1 MEIYSVFHLN
11 LAFSSIE
18 EEDRPRVIEKCYWPI
33 LRLIQS
39 GYPIAIEMTGYT
51 LEAIQTIDPKWVGEF
66 AQLLKDK
73 KTELV
78 GSGYVQMIAPLAP
91 PQVTEQNLEIG
102 NRVYKHLLNVVPS
115 IALVNEQAYS
125 PGLVPLYKKAGY
137 SCLIMDWA
145 EPSKDHPEWDPSWMR
160 TVQKVEGEGQEI
172 GLLWSDAITFQKFQ
186 RCAHGEIELE
196 EYLEFL
202 NVQLG
207 RGGICLPL
215 YTSDGE
221 VFDYRPGRYAQEEIG
236 RAESE
241 WDVVESLFA
250 KVAGLEAVRFKLP
263 SQIIAK
269 VDLPE
274 VPLRLES
281 PQSPIPVKKQ
291 KKYNVL
297 RWAVTGRDDL
307 KLNTLCWRWYAYLTA
322 QEQAEEADWRALL
335 RAWASDL
342 RTHITQK
349 RWDKVT
355 QMLPAPALLEVPQ
368 QQARQGHADFPPEV
382 ALSRRGPVIDIEVL
396 GGYLRLN
403 ANRGLAIRAFGRK
416 IAGQRETS
424 LFGTIAH
431 GFYEDI
437 SFGADFYSGHFVAE
451 PASSAKLTDLVKVDP
466 DIFWDEETRS
476 VVIRAQMRV
485 SGLGDILK
493 EVCFQI
499 DDLSIDVRYEGEE
512 LVRYQEGVLR
522 FATLTLNPNAF
533 DAASLYYA
541 CHNGGRELQYHS
553 LSHPQQTVASVNH
566 GAPVSRL
573 VTASSGLGMTQG
585 FLLLGDKDKAIKL
598 TVERSHVAGVGQI
611 HCEPVRESYFC
622 RASVSLR
629 EWDETSKVETQG
641 GVGLHQDNFL
651 ICGFKLVQ
659 DNID

>member
-1 MEIYSVFHLN
+1 MKVYSVFHLN

-18 EEDRPRVIEKCYWPI
+18 EEDRPVVIEKCYWPI

-51 LEAIQTIDPKWVGEF
+51 LEAIQDIDANWVCEF

-102 NRVYKHLLNVVPS
+102 NRVYKHLLNVVPR

-202 NVQLG
+202 NVQLD
-207 RGGICLPL
+207 RGGSCLPL

-221 VFDYRPGRYAQEEIG
+221 VFDYRPGRYAQETIEG
-236 RAESE
+236 AKSE
-241 WDVVESLFA
+241 WDGVESLFA
-250 KVAGLEAVRFKLP
+250 QVASLDTVTFKLP
-263 SQIIAK
+263 SQIIAE
-269 VDLPE
+269 VGLPE

-307 KLNTLCWRWYAYLTA
+307 KLNTLCWRWYAYLAA
-322 QEQAEEADWRALL
+322 QKRVGEEDWRGLL

-349 RWDKVT
+349 RWDKLAD
-355 QMLPAPALLEVPQ
+355 MLPAPDLLKILQKDVV
-368 QQARQGHADFPPEV
+368 GGDVNFPPEV
-382 ALSRRGPVIDIEVL
+382 VVTRKGPVIDIEAP

-403 ANRGLAIRAFGRK
+403 ANRGLAIRAFGRR
-416 IAGQRETS
+416 IEGQRETS

-466 DIFWDEETRS
+466 DILWDEKTRS
-476 VVIRAQMRV
+476 VVIRGEMSV
-485 SGLGDILK
+485 SGFGEIRK
-493 EVCFQI
+493 EVSFNI
-499 DDLSIDVRYEGEE
+499 DDLSIGVRYEGEE
-512 LVRYQEGVLR
+512 LARYQDGVLR

-541 CHNGGRELQYHS
+541 SHNGGRELQYHS
-553 LSHPQQTVASVNH
+553 LSHSQKTVASVNH
-566 GAPVSRL
+566 AAPVSRL
-573 VTASSGLGMTQG
+573 VTASTGLGMTQG
-585 FLLLGDKDKAIKL
+585 VLILGDKDKAIQL

-611 HCEPVRESYFC
+611 HCESVRESYFC

-629 EWDETSKVETQG
+629 EWDETSKCLPKG
-641 GVGLHQDNFL
+641 IIDSYQDNLLNCRYEL
-651 ICGFKLVQ
+651 I
-659 DNID
+659 

>member
-1 MEIYSVFHLN
+1 MKIYSVFHLN

-18 EEDRPRVIEKCYWPI
+18 EEDRLVVIEKCYWPI
-33 LRLIQS
+33 LRLIKS
-39 GYPIAIEMTGYT
+39 GYPIALEMTGYT
-51 LEAIQTIDPKWVGEF
+51 LEAVQDLDANWVREF
-66 AQLLKDK
+66 ARLLQEG

-91 PQVTEQNLEIG
+91 LQVTEKNLEIG
-102 NRVYKHLLNVVPS
+102 NRVYNRLLNVAPNV
-115 IALVNEQAYS
+115 ALVNEQAYS
-125 PGLVPLYKKAGY
+125 PGLVPLYKEAGY

-160 TVQKVEGEGQEI
+160 MVQKVEGEGQEI
-172 GLLWSDAITFQKFQ
+172 SLLWSDAITFQKFQ

-207 RGGICLPL
+207 RGGSCLPL

-221 VFDYRPGRYAQEEIG
+221 VFDYRPGRYAQETIDD
-236 RAESE
+236 AKSE

-250 KVAGLEAVRFKLP
+250 KVASLDTVTFKLP
-263 SQIIAK
+263 SQILAET
-269 VDLPE
+269 DLPDT
-274 VPLRLES
+274 PLKLES

-322 QEQAEEADWRALL
+322 QEQVGEKEWRSLL
-335 RAWASDL
+335 RVWASDL

-349 RWDKVT
+349 RWDKLA
-355 QMLPAPALLEVPQ
+355 QMLPAPALLETSQKEAV
-368 QQARQGHADFPPEV
+368 GGDVDFPPEV
-382 ALSRRGPVIDIEVL
+382 VVTRQGPVIDIETPS
-396 GGYLRLN
+396 GYLRLN
-403 ANRGLAIRAFGRK
+403 ANRGLAIRAFGLK

-451 PASSAKLTDLVKVDP
+451 PASSAKLTDLVKVEP
-466 DIFWDEETRS
+466 DILWDEKTQS

-485 SGLGDILK
+485 SGLGDIRK
-493 EVCFQI
+493 EVCFHV
-499 DDLSIDVRYEGEE
+499 DDLSIEVRYEGEE
-512 LVRYQEGVLR
+512 LARYQDGVLR

-533 DAASLYYA
+533 NANSLYYA
-541 CHNGGRELQYHS
+541 SHNGGRELQYHS
-553 LSHPQQTVASVNH
+553 LSHSQKTVASVNH

-573 VTASSGLGMTQG
+573 VTGSTGLGMTGG
-585 FLLLGDKDKAIKL
+585 FLVLGDKDKAIKL
-598 TVERSHVAGVGQI
+598 TVERSDVAGVGLI

-629 EWDETSKVETQG
+629 EWDETSKFSTN
-641 GVGLHQDNFL
+641 GVLGLHRCNFL
-651 ICGFKLVQ
+651 AYRYELI
-659 DNID
+659 